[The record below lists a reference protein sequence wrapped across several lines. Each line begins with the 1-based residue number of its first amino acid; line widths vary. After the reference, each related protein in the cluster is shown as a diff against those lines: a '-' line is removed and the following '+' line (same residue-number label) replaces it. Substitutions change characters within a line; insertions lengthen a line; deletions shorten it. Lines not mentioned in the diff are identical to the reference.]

1 MYKAKNANAAY
12 TDTEMVFV
20 KGFDPDNKWVLK
32 DAECG
37 KAYKICVD
45 IRAGKE
51 RMMMSEFV
59 PYEMIYMV
67 GDAAPAGWSIGD
79 ATPMQAT
86 DNPYVFTWQ
95 GVLNVGELKLTCDK
109 RGLERC
115 LVYADRS

>member
-67 GDAAPAGWSIGD
+67 G
-79 ATPMQAT
+79 
-86 DNPYVFTWQ
+86 
-95 GVLNVGELKLTCDK
+95 VLRLRDGA
-109 RGLERC
+109 LEMPRRC
-115 LVYADRS
+115 RPRIIRMYLPGKVY